1 MSAGTL
7 TLTNN
12 SAAVT
17 GSGTAFTTELTV
29 GDFIVVTVGGI
40 PYTLAIKTVNSNTS
54 LTLVS
59 NYTGPTQGGA
69 AWYAVPRV
77 AMNLVTAALVA
88 QSAEALRGLNYDKQ
102 NWQRLFSASGNITVT
117 LPDGSSFTGPS
128 WQYMVNTVATKT
140 NGAVPVNQGGTGATD
155 AATARKNLE
164 LSDAAIRIVLT
175 APDYPGEGLMARGY
189 FGWGTYI
196 AHPGGNDGRYNEYS
210 GIYRGPGDGGVQ
222 YFDNFAPMLVM
233 SRYQGVYGMLQI
245 APTTGRA
252 AVRGRSGNNFSA
264 WNELYTTGNTTKAS
278 DGTLK
283 AASPV
288 ARIVASQ
295 EACQRADIAEAGFE
309 WCGCGTA
316 NAEAE
321 GITLSRL
328 DIGVY
333 MLTGSAG
340 LASEGWQLLPPMD
353 PGGMGELGVVEAEQT
368 ESGGLTIRLFKRKYM
383 LGDEGEIVKAKGEP
397 MDVPVNSWIDVRLDM
412 PENSIWNQRQKE
424 SAEPSS

>member
-17 GSGTAFTTELTV
+17 GSGTAFTTELAV

-102 NWQRLFSASGNITVT
+102 NWQRLFSASSNITVT

-155 AATARKNLE
+155 ADIARTNLYAAKSGDNEDITLIRGLKGRAQLWTDTDYSTGTLVSYTGTIVGAIVRATTSIVATSTYAASASFGYWIDANSIGSSGPALASTGSQQNRWLFRNSSGVISTANGDITPSASDERVKNIIREITEEEAVDFISGLKPIRYTFKWAPEKIKVGYSAQNIETLDSE
-164 LSDAAIRIVLT
+164 LISVSALT
-175 APDYPGEGLMARGY
+175 VIDPVSGESKTFEDGKIIDPGE
-189 FGWGTYI
+189 
-196 AHPGGNDGRYNEYS
+196 
-210 GIYRGPGDGGVQ
+210 V
-222 YFDNFAPMLVM
+222 
-233 SRYQGVYGMLQI
+233 
-245 APTTGRA
+245 
-252 AVRGRSGNNFSA
+252 
-264 WNELYTTGNTTKAS
+264 
-278 DGTLK
+278 
-283 AASPV
+283 
-288 ARIVASQ
+288 
-295 EACQRADIAEAGFE
+295 
-309 WCGCGTA
+309 
-316 NAEAE
+316 
-321 GITLSRL
+321 
-328 DIGVY
+328 
-333 MLTGSAG
+333 
-340 LASEGWQLLPPMD
+340 
-353 PGGMGELGVVEAEQT
+353 
-368 ESGGLTIRLFKRKYM
+368 
-383 LGDEGEIVKAKGEP
+383 
-397 MDVPVNSWIDVRLDM
+397 
-412 PENSIWNQRQKE
+412 
-424 SAEPSS
+424 

>member
-17 GSGTAFTTELTV
+17 GSGTAFTTELAV

-140 NGAVPVNQGGTGATD
+140 NGSVPVNQGGTGATNTAD
-155 AATARKNLE
+155 ARKNL
-164 LSDAAIRIVLT
+164 
-175 APDYPGEGLMARGY
+175 GL
-189 FGWGTYI
+189 
-196 AHPGGNDGRYNEYS
+196 GNSATRDVES
-210 GIYRGPGDGGVQ
+210 Q
-222 YFDNFAPMLVM
+222 
-233 SRYQGVYGMLQI
+233 
-245 APTTGRA
+245 
-252 AVRGRSGNNFSA
+252 FS
-264 WNELYTTGNTTKAS
+264 
-278 DGTLK
+278 
-283 AASPV
+283 P
-288 ARIVASQ
+288 
-295 EACQRADIAEAGFE
+295 
-309 WCGCGTA
+309 
-316 NAEAE
+316 
-321 GITLSRL
+321 
-328 DIGVY
+328 
-333 MLTGSAG
+333 GSAYLNG
-340 LASEGWQLLPPMD
+340 A
-353 PGGMGELGVVEAEQT
+353 A
-368 ESGGLTIRLFKRKYM
+368 
-383 LGDEGEIVKAKGEP
+383 
-397 MDVPVNSWIDVRLDM
+397 
-412 PENSIWNQRQKE
+412 
-424 SAEPSS
+424 